1 MASFVSIQDEG
12 VVAPAAT
19 GIASAQALEKQLVPW
34 PTVVAMFKTSSEQS
48 PMSAP
53 PIAANTTL
61 EQDKATVLRCWLAM
75 GGTDDTLR
83 RVYYDEYEY
92 TIRDEPSDDASEWKG
107 VEVEGGRVMELY
119 WNGYGLAGAMA

>member
-75 GGTDDTLR
+75 GG
-83 RVYYDEYEY
+83 
-92 TIRDEPSDDASEWKG
+92 K
-107 VEVEGGRVMELY
+107 GRVLKR
-119 WNGYGLAGAMA
+119 GYH